1 MKVIDNILDN
11 YYTEKLINEILYE
24 IKIKFNLDTKVEYKQ
39 IKILKRKQY
48 TLVHIYA
55 KPRHYKTYTSI
66 FKFLKED
73 SFNKLINL
81 KSSEKSYIT
90 EKIKR
95 IDKDNLWN
103 KKED

>member
-11 YYTEKLINEILYE
+11 YYTKQLIKEILYE
-24 IKIKFNLDTKVEYKQ
+24 IKIRFNLDTKVEYEQ
-39 IKILKRKQY
+39 NKILKGKKY
-48 TLVHIYA
+48 TRVHIYA
-55 KPRHYKTYTSI
+55 KPRHYKTYTHI
-66 FKFLKED
+66 FDFLKG
-73 SFNKLINL
+73 KHLTYL
-81 KSSEKSYIT
+81 KCAEKSYIT